1 MKALTRKQI
10 MLEWYQRNQY
20 AISFFIAGWC
30 ALAAIDCYTKGDE
43 LWALVNAI
51 LVYVNIKLAK

>member
-1 MKALTRKQI
+1 

>member
-1 MKALTRKQI
+1 

-30 ALAAIDCYTKGDE
+30 ALAAINCFSQGDN
-43 LWALVNAI
+43 LWGVVNTVLVW
-51 LVYVNIKLAK
+51 VNIRLAK